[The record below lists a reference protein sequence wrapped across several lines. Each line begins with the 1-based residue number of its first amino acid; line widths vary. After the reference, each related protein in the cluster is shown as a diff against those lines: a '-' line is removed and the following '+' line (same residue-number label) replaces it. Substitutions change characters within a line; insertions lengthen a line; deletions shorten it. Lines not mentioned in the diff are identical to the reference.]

1 MGAADMTAAA
11 GRFVVEDL
19 PFLAA
24 AGMAV
29 GGALLAVTL
38 RSVFRAALGLM
49 LSLFGIAGLFLIQH
63 AEFMAVVQML
73 VYVGGVS
80 VLIVFAIMLTER
92 EGSTQNVSLQRGLL
106 LPAVVIAVALAGVA
120 AFAVLRAPFIDPPA
134 STVGARDLGLA
145 FLGPFLVPF
154 EAVSVLL
161 LVAVIGALLIAR
173 EHD

>member
-1 MGAADMTAAA
+1 MAGGL
-11 GRFVVEDL
+11 GRFIVEDL

-24 AGMAV
+24 AGLAV
-29 GGALLAVTL
+29 GGGVLAVSL
-38 RSVFRAALGLM
+38 RSVFRSALGLM
-49 LSLFGIAGLFLIQH
+49 LSLFGVAGLFLIQR
-63 AEFMAVVQML
+63 AEFMAVVQLL

-92 EGSTQNVSLQRGLL
+92 EGSTQNVTLQRGLIV
-106 LPAVVIAVALAGVA
+106 PAVLIAAALAGSA
-120 AFAVLRAPFIDPPA
+120 ALAVSRAPFIDPPS
-134 STVGARDLGLA
+134 STVTARDLGLA
-145 FLGPFLVPF
+145 FLGSFLVPF